1 MSQRER
7 DIFGNPWRT
16 HSTREIYQNPW
27 ISLREDAVTRPDGEP
42 GIYGV
47 VTMKNTAIGVLP
59 VHDDGSI
66 TLVGQFRYTV
76 GEYSWE
82 IPEGGCP
89 PDEAPLEAARR
100 ELREETGLAASTWS
114 DLGRVHLSNSICD
127 ETGFL
132 FVATN
137 LEQFAPEPEGTE
149 DLQIRRVSWPEA
161 LRMAREGE
169 ITDGLSLIAIFRYA
183 LERASQVLE
192 RE

>member
-16 HSTREIYQNPW
+16 HSTREIYDNAW
-27 ISLREDAVTRPDGEP
+27 ISVREDAVTRPDGQP

-59 VHDDGSI
+59 VHADGSV
-66 TLVGQFRYTV
+66 TLVGQFRYTL

-89 PDEAPLEAARR
+89 HGEEPLEAARR
-100 ELREETGLAASTWS
+100 ELREETGLAASTWRP
-114 DLGRVHLSNSICD
+114 LGRVHLSNSVCD
-127 ETGFL
+127 EEGFL
-132 FVATN
+132 FLATG

-149 DLQIRRVSWPEA
+149 DLQIRRVPWPEA
-161 LRMAREGE
+161 LRMARESE
-169 ITDGLSLIAIFRYA
+169 ITDGLSLMAIYRYA
-183 LERASQVLE
+183 LELASG
-192 RE
+192 